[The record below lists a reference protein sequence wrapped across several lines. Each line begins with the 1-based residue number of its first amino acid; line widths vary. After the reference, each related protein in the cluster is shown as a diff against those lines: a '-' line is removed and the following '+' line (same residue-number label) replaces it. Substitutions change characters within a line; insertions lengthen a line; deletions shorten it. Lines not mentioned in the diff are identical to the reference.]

1 MWSSCDAAPL
11 MLDWSYRLSDFLL
24 FSPRVYWRMFELH
37 NQALWPLPLVT
48 LALGIAALACAIL
61 RPRQS
66 GLTVAILLAIAWAWV
81 GWSFVWERYAS
92 INWTAAYAAPLFA
105 VEVVLILILGAV
117 LNPLSFDPRGLRGA
131 GGLLLVTL
139 ALGYP
144 LLAPLFGRPWQGA
157 EVFGIAPDPTAIAT
171 LGFLLMARRSST
183 LPLYPVPVLWCLM
196 SSLTLWAMEDAQ
208 AWVPAVALVV
218 LALANVFGT
227 RRTTSPSQ
235 Q

>member
-1 MWSSCDAAPL
+1 

-37 NQALWPLPLVT
+37 NQALWPLPLAT

-66 GLTVAILLAIAWAWV
+66 GRTVAILLAIAWAWV
-81 GWSFVWERYAS
+81 GWSFVWERYAT

-105 VEVVLILILGAV
+105 LEA
-117 LNPLSFDPRGLRGA
+117 
-131 GGLLLVTL
+131 LLLVIVGLNRLAFEPRGVRGVGGVLLVAL

-157 EVFGIAPDPTAIAT
+157 EFFGIAPRSDRDRHARFPAHGTRQVRPSALSDPA
-171 LGFLLMARRSST
+171 
-183 LPLYPVPVLWCLM
+183 
-196 SSLTLWAMEDAQ
+196 
-208 AWVPAVALVV
+208 ALVPRERPHLV
-218 LALANVFGT
+218 GDGRCPGLGT
-227 RRTTSPSQ
+227 GARGGDPAACQCFAKARPTSRID
-235 Q
+235 

>member
-37 NQALWPLPLVT
+37 NQALWPLPLAT
-48 LALGIAALACAIL
+48 LVLGIAALACAIL

-66 GLTVAILLAIAWAWV
+66 ERSVAILLAMAWAWV
-81 GWSFVWERYAS
+81 GWSFVWERYAT

-105 VEVVLILILGAV
+105 IEALLLVIVG
-117 LNPLSFDPRGLRGA
+117 LNRLSFEPRGARG
-131 GGLLLVTL
+131 GGGVVLVTL
-139 ALGYP
+139 ALAHP

-157 EVFGIAPDPTAIAT
+157 EFFGIVPDPTAIAT
-171 LGFLLMARRSST
+171 LGFLLMARGRAV
-183 LPLYPVPVLWCLM
+183 LLLYPIPLLWCLM

-208 AWVPAVALVV
+208 AWAPAVALAV
-218 LALANVFGT
+218 LALANLFGT
-227 RRTTSPSQ
+227 RRATSPSQ
-235 Q
+235 R